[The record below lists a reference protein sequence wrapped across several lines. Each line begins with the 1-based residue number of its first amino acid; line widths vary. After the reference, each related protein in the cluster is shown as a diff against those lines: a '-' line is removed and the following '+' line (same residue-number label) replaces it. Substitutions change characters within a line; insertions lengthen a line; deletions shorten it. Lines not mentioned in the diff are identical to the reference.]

1 MKALQNE
8 KKKIPVWRTD
18 VMSRGRNDDLRSV
31 FPVLVA
37 AATPHF
43 GKNTKRQVIVD
54 ISDGDKQVQQIKTES
69 RSDTGN

>member
-1 MKALQNE
+1 MKALRNE

-31 FPVLVA
+31 LPVLVA

-43 GKNTKRQVIVD
+43 GKNTKKQVIVD
-54 ISDGDKQVQQIKTES
+54 LSGGDRQVQQIITEN
-69 RSDTGN
+69 DTPKK